1 MPPARS
7 PDRITGPAPERN
19 DPGATGFML
28 VTAAALLLLVGLW
41 ALARNGSSAESDFD
55 PPPAPTVAAPPARF
69 GLPPFP
75 TARPLVTTATAPAGS
90 GLPRRQQSP
99 PMPRLA
105 SSEAITGDETDPHRA
120 DSGPR

>member
-7 PDRITGPAPERN
+7 PDRTTGPAPERN
-19 DPGATGFML
+19 DSGATGFML

-41 ALARNGSSAESDFD
+41 ALARNGSSAESDLA
-55 PPPAPTVAAPPARF
+55 PLPAPTVAAPPARF

-75 TARPLVTTATAPAGS
+75 TARPLAATATAPAGS

-105 SSEAITGDETDPHRA
+105 PPDAITGNETDPHRA

>member
-7 PDRITGPAPERN
+7 PDRTTGPAPERN

-41 ALARNGSSAESDFD
+41 ALARNGSSAESDFA
-55 PPPAPTVAAPPARF
+55 PLPAPTVAAPPARF

-75 TARPLVTTATAPAGS
+75 TARPLDAMATAPVGAR
-90 GLPRRQQSP
+90 LPRRQAP

-105 SSEAITGDETDPHRA
+105 PTDEITGNESDPLRA